1 MFFFLERFDFLLK
14 QYMCPVC
21 FKCDSIICYKAKEGA
36 SMNSEEL
43 YRLRR
48 ENMALKKELG
58 DVVERL
64 KESQSALV
72 VAQAAVSGI
81 VEFCRN
87 LINSAVRAPTLL
99 ETERER
105 MNALLDDVND
115 TGWIEK
121 LHYEAFERGFEAAR
135 EAGENKESVLSAVNA
150 KTRDLFYS
158 SYRRHCALAMHPSFF
173 IKSPEEKPSR
183 YQYSPENID
192 GPFDYDDNGT
202 FTDYACYHSLKI
214 RYDFIKESLEAYKAL
229 FKLHDASIS
238 INNNANASRKRLRRP
253 RKEGVLKAK
262 FGTHGGEADLFI
274 LYGDNVPFCD
284 RALLMHALTSKR
296 MAFCYDKKEP
306 FFESSLIDELK
317 KRGYDIE
324 TLSFSISRHQGESDG
339 G

>member
-1 MFFFLERFDFLLK
+1 MIVSFVVKLK
-14 QYMCPVC
+14 R
-21 FKCDSIICYKAKEGA
+21 DA

-64 KESQSALV
+64 KESQSAMV
-72 VAQAAVSGI
+72 VAQATVSGI

-87 LINSAVRAPTLL
+87 LINSAERAPTLF
-99 ETERER
+99 EAERGR
-105 MNALLDDVND
+105 MNAFLDDVND

-121 LHYEAFERGFEAAR
+121 LHYEAFERGVEAAKK
-135 EAGENKESVLSAVNA
+135 AGVNKESVLSTVNA
-150 KTRDLFYS
+150 KARDLFGS
-158 SYRRHCALAMHPSFF
+158 SYRRHCALTMHPSFF
-173 IKSPEEKPSR
+173 VKSPEEKPSR

-202 FTDYACYHSLKI
+202 FTDYASYHSLKI

-229 FKLHDASIS
+229 FKLHDTSIS
-238 INNNANASRKRLRRP
+238 INKNSNASRQRLRRP

-262 FGTHGGEADLFI
+262 FGTHGGETDFFI

-306 FFESSLIDELK
+306 FFESSLIEELK

-339 G
+339 N